1 MDPFK
6 QTDIGLIPEDW
17 GLNKLSETSEIIM
30 GQSPPS
36 STYNS
41 NGNGLPFYQG
51 KTDFGSIYPKP
62 RIWCTSPSKIAEKND
77 ILISVRAPVGPT
89 NLSFEKSGIGR
100 GLSAIRVKQNDYL
113 YLYYYLKKIENEI
126 EKLGTGSTFKAINK
140 SQLHNIKIPLP
151 PLSEQK
157 KIAYVL
163 SKIQQAIEKQEQ
175 IIKTTQELKKA
186 LMQKLFT
193 EGLYGEPQKHTE
205 IGPIPESWEVVPF
218 ERVAKL
224 QGGYGFRSTDKVI
237 VSNTQLIRMG
247 NLYQNLLQLDRSPV
261 FYPNSFTEE
270 YPAYVLYENDLIIS
284 LTGTMGKEDYGFVV
298 KVPKILNRKLLLNQR
313 VARILLNEKLQLD
326 LDYFYYFLLTRK
338 FLDKLYRT
346 AKGTKQA
353 NLSVKEIYNLKVAY
367 PAKSEQVKI
376 GKLLT
381 TLDKKIK
388 STSEILVQYKHFLT
402 SALNKLVTGQI
413 RVKDIE
419 FKLAG

>member
-218 ERVAKL
+218 
-224 QGGYGFRSTDKVI
+224 
-237 VSNTQLIRMG
+237 
-247 NLYQNLLQLDRSPV
+247 
-261 FYPNSFTEE
+261 
-270 YPAYVLYENDLIIS
+270 
-284 LTGTMGKEDYGFVV
+284 
-298 KVPKILNRKLLLNQR
+298 
-313 VARILLNEKLQLD
+313 
-326 LDYFYYFLLTRK
+326 
-338 FLDKLYRT
+338 
-346 AKGTKQA
+346 
-353 NLSVKEIYNLKVAY
+353 
-367 PAKSEQVKI
+367 
-376 GKLLT
+376 
-381 TLDKKIK
+381 
-388 STSEILVQYKHFLT
+388 
-402 SALNKLVTGQI
+402 
-413 RVKDIE
+413 
-419 FKLAG
+419 